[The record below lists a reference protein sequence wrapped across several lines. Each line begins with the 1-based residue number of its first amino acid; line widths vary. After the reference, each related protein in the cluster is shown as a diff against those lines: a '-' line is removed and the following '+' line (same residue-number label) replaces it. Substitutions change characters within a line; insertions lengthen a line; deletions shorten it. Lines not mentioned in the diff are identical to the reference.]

1 MLRTGSALLGILGA
15 LTVSPAEAAKPG
27 CTGAAL
33 MADDAWRAA
42 EHRFPRALPRRYTV
56 WAHGTGTAADPAH
69 FRYRCRVRSRI
80 VQSKR
85 EDHPVR
91 VTSMTCANQ
100 RAARW
105 RYSFTMA

>member
-1 MLRTGSALLGILGA
+1 LHRCSRAPEGIDIRGRLA
-15 LTVSPAEAAKPG
+15 VTRPDPG